1 MKYSGSCLCGHLYK
15 AVPSHNKV
23 TYTNPCEIHLCGHLS
38 LFGYKWWI
46 EVVQNDYRE
55 KGGIT
60 IVLVDIYIYIYIYT
74 ASYWDSF
81 GKWVYQISLYKIIMM
96 VQRKTMISSLEETD
110 LSLCQWSTE
119 P

>member
-1 MKYSGSCLCGHLYK
+1 MKWY
-15 AVPSHNKV
+15 
-23 TYTNPCEIHLCGHLS
+23 
-38 LFGYKWWI
+38 

-55 KGGIT
+55 KEGNYNSPSR
-60 IVLVDIYIYIYIYT
+60 YIYIYIYT

-81 GKWVYQISLYKIIMM
+81 GKWVYQKSLYKIIMM
-96 VQRKTMISSLEETD
+96 VHMKTMISSLEETD